1 MCRGGYCRWWAW
13 PSQPP
18 LASEGGVGKWRSPAF
33 AQATTSAR
41 ASTFAKATVDKT
53 VGTLCVCALLV
64 VSACAPKAPPPV
76 PGAPKHPDYMFPI
89 MPPGVAADQASRVD
103 RGWTYLQLDDF
114 RNAER
119 EFVSALKQQP
129 SFHPA
134 EAGLAYLALARGN
147 DKDAATRFERALEA
161 EPAYVPALVGRGQAL
176 LELDRPGD
184 ALASFEA
191 ALATDASLTEL
202 RTRVDVLRFRAT
214 QDMLTRAKTAAEA
227 RRWEDAKTAYRQAIA
242 ASPESAFLY
251 RDLAGVERQAGQLAD
266 ALEHYRRAVQLDAA
280 DAKSLAA
287 IGDILEK
294 QGDELGALAA
304 YERAVAIEPADVPAG
319 AIARLKASV
328 ALAKLPEEYR
338 AIPGEMSVTRAHI
351 AALVGVRLQAL
362 LARARPQPVIITDLR
377 GNWAQQW
384 ITPVV
389 RSGVMQTLPNYEFEP
404 SRRVRRGDLATVVS
418 RLLSLVGVVKPELAK
433 KWQAARLA
441 INDVPPGHLSYP
453 EVSIAVA
460 SGVMPLTAGN
470 FELLRSV
477 TGDEAMEI
485 IGRLEAL
492 AR

>member
-1 MCRGGYCRWWAW
+1 MGKGRWLTFDK
-13 PSQPP
+13 PS
-18 LASEGGVGKWRSPAF
+18 
-33 AQATTSAR
+33 TS
-41 ASTFAKATVDKT
+41 AKATVDKS
-53 VGTLCVCALLV
+53 VRKLCVCALVV
-64 VSACAPKAPPPV
+64 VSACAPKAPPAVVGP
-76 PGAPKHPDYMFPI
+76 PKHPEFMFPVV
-89 MPPGVAADQASRVD
+89 PPGARPGQAERVD

-119 EFVSALKQQP
+119 EFASALKQQP

-134 EAGLAYLALARGN
+134 EAALAYVALARGN
-147 DKDAATRFERALEA
+147 EKDAATRFARALEA

-176 LELDRPGD
+176 LELDRTGE

-202 RTRVDVLRFRAT
+202 RSRVAVLRFRAT
-214 QDMLTRAKTAAEA
+214 QDMLARAKAAAEA
-227 RRWEDAKTAYRQAIA
+227 RRWEDAKAAYREAIA

-304 YERAVAIEPADVPAG
+304 YERAAAIEPADVPAG
-319 AIARLKASV
+319 AIPRLRASV
-328 ALAKLPEEYR
+328 ALAKLPAEYR
-338 AIPGEMSVTRAHI
+338 AIPDEPSLNRAHI
-351 AALVGVRLQAL
+351 AALVGVRLEPL
-362 LARARPQPVIITDLR
+362 LARARPQQVIITDVR
-377 GNWAQQW
+377 GNWAQPW
-384 ITPVV
+384 IMPVV

-404 SRRVRRGDLATVVS
+404 SRPVRRGELAATVS
-418 RLLSLVGVVKPELAK
+418 RLLSLIGVVKPELAK
-433 KWQAARLA
+433 KWQSARPA
-441 INDVPPGHLSYP
+441 INDVPSTHLSYP
-453 EVSIAVA
+453 AVAMAVA
-460 SGVMPLTAGN
+460 SGVMPLTNGH
-470 FELLRSV
+470 FDLLRPV
-477 TGDEAMEI
+477 TGAEAMEV